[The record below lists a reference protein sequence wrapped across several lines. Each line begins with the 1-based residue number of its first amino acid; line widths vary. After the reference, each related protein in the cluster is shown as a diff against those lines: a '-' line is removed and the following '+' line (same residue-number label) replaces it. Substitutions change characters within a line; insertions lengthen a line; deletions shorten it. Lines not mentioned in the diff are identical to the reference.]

1 MRRRDFI
8 GVIYGAALALP
19 CGAAAQQAGKVWR
32 IGNVGTSTPEQGE
45 PFAQALEQ
53 SLADLGYVQ
62 GRNIALLHR
71 FPGAQVDKIEE
82 AIISLVPQ
90 VDLLVVWGNAG
101 MPAKKL
107 AGGVPTVFISIGFPV
122 ELGLVQSLAHPGGNM
137 TGIAAEAALE
147 TNGKRLQILKEI
159 VPGLSRVAV
168 LRDFAE
174 RSFSFYGTGFE
185 WTALDL
191 AARELGLTLVP
202 ADIKSADELE
212 TAFASMKK
220 SGAEALFVTRTALI
234 ANAGKQIADLA
245 IAAHLPSCYPFR
257 WMVIA
262 GGLVSLDA
270 DRLAMTRPAAAQIDK
285 IIKGTSPADIPVE
298 QPTRYELYI
307 NLKTARL
314 LNLTIPPSLLALAD
328 EVIE

>member
-8 GVIYGAALALP
+8 GMVYGAALALP
-19 CGAAAQQAGKVWR
+19 CSAAAQQPGKVWR
-32 IGNVGTSTPEQGE
+32 IGDLLTVPPEQGE
-45 PFAQALEQ
+45 PFAQALER
-53 SLADLGYVQ
+53 SLAHLGYVQ
-62 GRNIALLHR
+62 GRNIVLLHR
-71 FPGAQVDKIEE
+71 FAGAQVDKLEE

-147 TNGKRLQILKEI
+147 INGKRLQILKDI
-159 VPGLSRVAV
+159 VPGLNRVAV
-168 LRDFAE
+168 LRDVAD
-174 RSFSFYGTGFE
+174 RSNSFYGTGFE
-185 WTALDL
+185 WAALDQ

-212 TAFASMKK
+212 TAFAGLKK
-220 SGAEALFVTRTALI
+220 SGAQALFLTRTALL

-245 IAAHLPSCYPFR
+245 IATHLPSSCPFR
-257 WMVIA
+257 RQVIN
-262 GGLVSLDA
+262 GGLMSLDA
-270 DRLAMTRPAAAQIDK
+270 DRLAMTHPAAAQIDK

-298 QPTRYELYI
+298 QPTRFELYI

-314 LNLTIPPSLLALAD
+314 LNLTIPPSVLALAD
-328 EVIE
+328 DVIE